1 MNYDVVIV
9 ASGQSSRAKLGYSKT
24 LFKLKS
30 NITVLEAAASCFVED
45 DDCKNIIVVTNPD
58 CFDLV
63 FKNEKV
69 KITAGG
75 KERKDSTYNGLKLV
89 ESEYVLVHDAARPFL
104 DKLAVE
110 ELKKKVFETGA
121 AILGHFAV
129 DTVHITQDGKIE
141 KTIDRKHTFLAE
153 TPQGFKTDLLRNC
166 YENCE
171 DINFTDEASLVESLG
186 YDVYVVEDKYNNDKL
201 TNPEDFVNI

>member
-9 ASGQSSRAKLGYSKT
+9 ASGQSKRAKLGYSKT
-24 LFKLKS
+24 LFKLK
-30 NITVLEAAASCFVED
+30 NKKTVLEAAASSFIED

-75 KERKDSTYNGLKLV
+75 KERRDSTCNGLKLV

-104 DKLAVE
+104 DKRAVE
-110 ELKKKVFETGA
+110 ELKKKVEETGA
-121 AILGHFAV
+121 AILGHFVV
-129 DTVHITQDGKIE
+129 DTVKLVKDGKIE
-141 KTIDRKHTFLAE
+141 KTIDRKCTILAE
-153 TPQGFKTDLLRNC
+153 TPQGFKTDLLRSC

-186 YDVYVVEDKYNNDKL
+186 YDVYVVVDKYNNAKL
-201 TNPEDFVNI
+201 TIPEDFKNI